1 MKQGKT
7 RILIADDHALMRVGI
22 RSMLE
27 STGDF
32 TVIGECCDG
41 ESAVAMALKA
51 KPDVVIMDLMMPAKD
66 GVEATRELSMALPSA
81 KTLILTTFGTSDGIA
96 HALECGASGAVLKN
110 AEDDELI
117 DAVRKV
123 AAGGKYV
130 SPDVKSQLE
139 TDPPVPDLTPRQL
152 EILDC
157 MTRGLT
163 NPDIARQL
171 GIRRDGVAIHVAT
184 ILQKIGAANRTE
196 AVAIAMRKYLL
207 KF

>member
-1 MKQGKT
+1 MGKI
-7 RILIADDHALMRVGI
+7 RILVADDHTVVRMGISALLGTERDFEVVGQAK
-22 RSMLE
+22 
-27 STGDF
+27 
-32 TVIGECCDG
+32 DG
-41 ESAVAMALKA
+41 AEAVTEALRLR
-51 KPDVVIMDLMMPAKD
+51 PDVVIMDLMMPAKD

-196 AVAIAMRKYLL
+196 AVAIALRKHLL
-207 KF
+207 KI